1 MKNMKNL
8 FVRIKKYIL
17 EVVAELKRVSWAKRK
32 ELFSTTLV
40 VIVLSFIL
48 AVFVGFFDFIFARL
62 LHLVIR

>member
-1 MKNMKNL
+1 M
-8 FVRIKKYIL
+8 KKYIL